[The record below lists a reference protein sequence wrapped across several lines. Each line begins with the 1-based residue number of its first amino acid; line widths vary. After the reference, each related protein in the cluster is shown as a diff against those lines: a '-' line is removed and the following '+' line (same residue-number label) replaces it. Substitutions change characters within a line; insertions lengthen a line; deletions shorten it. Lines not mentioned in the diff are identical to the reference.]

1 VVEGLK
7 RDTLPAGDAA
17 HPWAHPPALARNYRK
32 YRETILRSTIA
43 ARQAGVPLA
52 VGSDQPVGV
61 GTHIEMELMAEAGL
75 TPAEVLTAASAG
87 GARVLGLEG
96 EVGTIVVGKPAD
108 LVVLRSNPLT
118 DIRNACDVEWTIK
131 GGQRFHGGERVAPR
145 GY

>member
-1 VVEGLK
+1 VTRFPAVARLTPGLI
-7 RDTLPAGDAA
+7 RRRSQGIT
-17 HPWAHPPALARNYRK
+17 ARTG
-32 YRETILRSTIA
+32 ETILRNTVT

-75 TPAEVLTAASAG
+75 TPAEVLIAASAG

-96 EVGTIVVGKPAD
+96 EVGTIVVGKRAD
-108 LVVLRSNPLT
+108 LVVLRSNPLS
-118 DIRNACDVEWTIK
+118 DIRNARDVEWTIK
-131 GGQRFHGGERVAPR
+131 GGQQFQDGERVTPR

>member
-1 VVEGLK
+1 M
-7 RDTLPAGDAA
+7 
-17 HPWAHPPALARNYRK
+17 
-32 YRETILRSTIA
+32 A

-96 EVGTIVVGKPAD
+96 EVGTIVVGKRAD

-118 DIRNACDVEWTIK
+118 DIRNARDVEWTIK
-131 GGQRFHGGERVAPR
+131 GGQRFQGGERVP
-145 GY
+145 